1 LWPVFVATCG
11 FQILAF
17 TSTKEESSLLLL
29 RRVLMLMS
37 LTSFILCII
46 MAASSIQ
53 HVSSCTTLVR
63 MTMDEGRR
71 GVIHDVSVECELRL
85 RGCDAPYAW
94 RRGCQLAPLVT
105 GHLGTSKCIVG
116 VAACCGVLQ
125 SMVQRVF
132 SLELAAQ
139 SPNMTSFSTAESL
152 QLLQQDMDEY
162 RSINDDLIIQHP
174 PARDDPHVRASSS

>member
-1 LWPVFVATCG
+1 MWRESCG
-11 FQILAF
+11 CVVVMQALAF
-17 TSTKEESSLLLL
+17 AT
-29 RRVLMLMS
+29 VW
-37 LTSFILCII
+37 
-46 MAASSIQ
+46 
-53 HVSSCTTLVR
+53 
-63 MTMDEGRR
+63 
-71 GVIHDVSVECELRL
+71 VSV
-85 RGCDAPYAW
+85 GVAPFV
-94 RRGCQLAPLVT
+94 P
-105 GHLGTSKCIVG
+105 SKRIVG

-162 RSINDDLIIQHP
+162 RSINDDLMIQHP